1 MKVVCQKVT
10 KANVK
15 VNNKIVSKISN
26 GLLILVGFTTN
37 DNQEKLNKMASKIL
51 SLRIFNDLSIKDING
66 EILVVSQFTLY
77 ANTSKGNRPSYS
89 LALNHQEA
97 KILYDKFCDILK
109 ESNLTIKT
117 GIFREN
123 MQVTLTND
131 GPTTIIIEN

>member
-51 SLRIFNDLSIKDING
+51 SLRIFNALSIKDING

>member
-15 VNNKIVSKISN
+15 VNNKIVTKISN